1 MIEETEPALE
11 KKSIDQKSIEQRDKD
26 FQPDPAKRKGCCG
39 KFWAFFGF
47 DPANEDENTI
57 LDMQRSFNRS
67 FLSKNAEPFM
77 PAINIGAAFAQSIVL
92 FPSLKAFTGACVFG
106 PGHVSA
112 STKVALGPS
121 CELDWILFG
130 PNQVSLLWF
139 IFSIIC
145 LLNLC
150 YFSTTSQF
158 SRAPVTILV
167 QWILYVTVVPF
178 SFLAFI
184 VLFTEWGGYNQP
196 EYVQANQKLNLSLA
210 VIYTLVG
217 FYEIRPRHFIWVT
230 FVYVCHLCL
239 VLAVDASTGIFADH
253 PAVALT
259 VDTFF
264 LGAWLFY
271 LILVATILVLL
282 IVHWI
287 KLRYF
292 AAGGTLMISSIISQP
307 IPSEDPTPEQSQQLS
322 QV

>member
-1 MIEETEPALE
+1 MIEETLE
-11 KKSIDQKSIEQRDKD
+11 KKSIVDQKAIEQKDKD
-26 FQPDPAKRKGCCG
+26 FQPDPPKRIGCCTR
-39 KFWAFFGF
+39 FWTFFGF
-47 DPANEDENTI
+47 NPSNSDDNTI

-67 FLSKNAEPFM
+67 FLSKVSEPIM
-77 PAINIGAAFAQSIVL
+77 PALNIGAAFGQSIVM

-106 PGHVSA
+106 PDNQSA

-121 CELDWILFG
+121 CQLDWILFG
-130 PNQVSLLWF
+130 PNQVSLGWF
-139 IFSIIC
+139 LFLVVS

-158 SRAPVTILV
+158 AYAPVTILV

-210 VIYTLVG
+210 VIYTLIG
-217 FYEIRPRHFIWVT
+217 FYEIRLRHVLWVSFI
-230 FVYVCHLCL
+230 YGCHLSL
-239 VLAVDASTGIFADH
+239 ILIVDASTGIFADH
-253 PAVALT
+253 PATALT
-259 VDTFF
+259 ADVFF
-264 LGAWLFY
+264 GGAGIFY
-271 LILVATILVLL
+271 LILLAVMVVLL
-282 IVHWI
+282 VVHWI

-292 AAGGTLMISSIISQP
+292 AAGTLMKTSIISHL